1 MSKQKKPR
9 DKRHIPKVCLVPRI
23 IPMITAAE
31 VYPDLAL
38 KFHFKLEAAI
48 KEPAIVTLNQLSKE
62 LCVIAGAMSY
72 ASNGAPIL
80 GKRDPASLAIMSA
93 IRVMESI
100 VDRHTATEKTVITQQ
115 EAKTL
120 IAASGAL
127 DRVLCRVSRH
137 SYDTAKNE
145 VDSHISDQIERIAA

>member
-1 MSKQKKPR
+1 MKAKRNKKYVQKV
-9 DKRHIPKVCLVPRI
+9 ILVPRI

-38 KFHFKLEAAI
+38 KFHFKLLAAI
-48 KEPAIVTLNQLSKE
+48 KEPAIATFNQLSKE

-72 ASNGAPIL
+72 ASNGSPIL

-100 VDRHTATEKTVITQQ
+100 VDRHSATEKTAITQQ
-115 EAKTL
+115 EVKTL

-137 SYDTAKNE
+137 SYDTARFE

>member
-1 MSKQKKPR
+1 MSKQKKLR
-9 DKRHIPKVCLVPRI
+9 NKKHIPKVILVPRI

-38 KFHFKLEAAI
+38 KFHFKLLAAI
-48 KEPAIVTLNQLSKE
+48 KEPAIVTFNQLSKE

-72 ASNGAPIL
+72 ASSGAPIL

-100 VDRHTATEKTVITQQ
+100 VDRHTATEKTVIAQQ

-127 DRVLCRVSRH
+127 DGVLCRVSRH

-145 VDSHISDQIERIAA
+145 VDSHISDQEERIAA